1 MLRTATAL
9 RHISVLLK
17 ALTLSAT
24 ICILLL
30 PLFMFFSRALSDI
43 AASVVGALFLVY
55 CGLTQQWQW
64 LRKPWVLPAALFCA
78 LCLFASYIQHNTAAI
93 LQAICLPRLF
103 LLTAAVQN
111 WVLTRNNKR
120 LLLGGVFFALAL
132 WLMGQCWQQYFTGY
146 NLLGA
151 LRWPDGSLTG
161 PFIKPRAGFTLL
173 MLFFPGIMPV
183 VLYALRNKALSL
195 RFAGGLLLLLSVLT
209 MVLIGQRMST
219 VLMLFG
225 LFLTALFIKQFR
237 VPFLA
242 LIGFLVAA
250 VASLP
255 FVSPPVY
262 AKLVVK
268 FTNQLQHFSSSDYAT
283 LFKKAGIMVLNHPII
298 GEGMDGFRNFCSLSL
313 HSSAPTL
320 LGLPALSSPAGIGC
334 NLHPHN
340 YYLQVATTAGLPGLA
355 LFCLV
360 VFLWLQAGAK
370 HLAPT
375 QHPQHIMLF
384 VMCCTVL
391 WPVTSTSSLFT
402 FPTAGWVFLFA
413 GWLMAAS
420 TANAQAP
427 KTAEE

>member
-1 MLRTATAL
+1 MLRTATAP
-9 RHISVLLK
+9 RHITVLLK

-24 ICILLL
+24 ICTLLL

-242 LIGFLVAA
+242 LIGFIVAV

-268 FTNQLQHFSSSDYAT
+268 FTNQLQHFSSSDYGT

-298 GEGMDGFRNFCSLSL
+298 G
-313 HSSAPTL
+313 
-320 LGLPALSSPAGIGC
+320 
-334 NLHPHN
+334 
-340 YYLQVATTAGLPGLA
+340 
-355 LFCLV
+355 
-360 VFLWLQAGAK
+360 
-370 HLAPT
+370 
-375 QHPQHIMLF
+375 
-384 VMCCTVL
+384 
-391 WPVTSTSSLFT
+391 
-402 FPTAGWVFLFA
+402 
-413 GWLMAAS
+413 
-420 TANAQAP
+420 
-427 KTAEE
+427 